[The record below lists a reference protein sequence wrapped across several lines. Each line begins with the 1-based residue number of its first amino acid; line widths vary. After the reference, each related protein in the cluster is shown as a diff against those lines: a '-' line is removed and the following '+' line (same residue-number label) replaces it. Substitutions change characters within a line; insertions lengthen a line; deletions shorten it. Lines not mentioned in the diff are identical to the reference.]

1 MTKYDKLIASHDSA
15 HHHSVIRELW
25 HLSGEN
31 GKLLVTCYGSEL
43 HKHVLSNLASVL
55 QPRGPV
61 VWWSVVR
68 GRLPPAAYSLR
79 TPARAP
85 KQGAK
90 RCKKVQKS
98 AKLELHRRSTSV
110 FGSVSLFNSQC
121 SDAQN
126 ITLAKTFLGKEKVKK
141 R

>member
-1 MTKYDKLIASHDSA
+1 MRQNMTKHDKLIASHDSA

-25 HLSGEN
+25 RLSGEN

-68 GRLPPAAYSLR
+68 GPLPPAAPQR
-79 TPARAP
+79 ARP
-85 KQGAK
+85 NRVQKGAEK
-90 RCKKVQKS
+90 CRKVQNS
-98 AKLELHRRSTSV
+98 SYIADLPQPLA
-110 FGSVSLFNSQC
+110 LFPPFPHVQFSMNQ
-121 SDAQN
+121 
-126 ITLAKTFLGKEKVKK
+126 
-141 R
+141 